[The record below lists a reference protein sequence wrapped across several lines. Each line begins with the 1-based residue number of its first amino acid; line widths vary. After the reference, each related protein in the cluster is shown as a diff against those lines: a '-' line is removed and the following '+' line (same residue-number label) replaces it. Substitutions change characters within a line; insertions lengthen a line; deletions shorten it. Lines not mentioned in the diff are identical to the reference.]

1 MSFAVNQG
9 NTICYWPFSID
20 PWFQRMVEDA
30 SDGRL
35 ILDTKINMFKDG
47 EVPLA
52 VRDGRADAGRF
63 HPAFISGTFPLWD
76 YLTLPF
82 VFDNIYQFERARH
95 DSRLRAIYDES
106 YGEQGLVQLVE
117 FACDGNV
124 GVWAKQPIT
133 KVEDFQGVKTRAMGI
148 IASLQIKTLGGS
160 PLTIGITE
168 VADAML
174 KGTID
179 AALSDRSAALG
190 FGFADAATYFNRW
203 DWVVGTHDS
212 IVINKEVFDALPP
225 DLQDVLMD
233 VSDRMSTINNF
244 TVAFSGPLTEQAI
257 AARGL
262 EVLIVDKEELAKAEE
277 LIKETV
283 AQEWLGL
290 EGVGADGAQVLEI
303 LAEYRTK

>member
-1 MSFAVNQG
+1 
-9 NTICYWPFSID
+9 
-20 PWFQRMVEDA
+20 MVEDA

-52 VRDGRADAGRF
+52 VRDGRVDAGRF

-95 DSRLRAIYDES
+95 DSRLRAIYDKA
-106 YGEQGLVQLVE
+106 YGDQGLVQLVE
-117 FACDGNV
+117 HGCDGNV
-124 GVWAKQPIT
+124 GVWATKPVT
-133 KVEDFQGVKTRAMGI
+133 KVEDFTGVKTRAMGI

-203 DWVVGTHDS
+203 DWVVATHNS
-212 IVINKEVFDALPP
+212 IVINKDKFEELPP

-233 VSDRMSTINNF
+233 VADRMSTIINF

-262 EVLIVDKEELAKAEE
+262 TVIAAEEGELAKAEA
-277 LIKETV
+277 LIKDTV

-290 EGVGADGAQVLEI
+290 EGVGADGAKVLEI
-303 LAEYRTK
+303 LAEYRTQ